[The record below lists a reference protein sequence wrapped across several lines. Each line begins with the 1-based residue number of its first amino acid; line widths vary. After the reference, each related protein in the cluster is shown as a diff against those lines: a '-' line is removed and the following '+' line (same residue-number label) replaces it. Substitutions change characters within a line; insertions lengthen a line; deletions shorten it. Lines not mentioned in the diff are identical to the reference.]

1 MSGFEQANMLLRG
14 ARDAN
19 DNIRDQNAANTRE
32 WEKTKKID
40 EAEKEGQS
48 WYHGILDTAG
58 AGTTMKSIYD
68 TSQRVKTIGGGSY
81 YKLAKVDAAKFTN
94 KISGAY
100 NGTIDSVKSGVN
112 AASEKVGS
120 TIENIGIRPS
130 GGRTLGNVAG
140 FFVPSSSYLNGCQ
153 PSVLRDEKPCKNQH
167 RRLLSCRN
175 EDGFT
180 SSSPARGRAN

>member
-48 WYHGILDTAG
+48 WYHGVLDTANT
-58 AGTTMKSIYD
+58 GTTLKSIYD

-81 YKLAKVDAAKFTN
+81 YKLASVDAAKFSN
-94 KISGAY
+94 KLGGAA
-100 NGTIDSVKSGVN
+100 NTTINSVKSGVN

-120 TIENIGIRPS
+120 TIENIGAKAMGLDNGIEIGEEGYTPAPS
-130 GGRTLGNVAG
+130 
-140 FFVPSSSYLNGCQ
+140 
-153 PSVLRDEKPCKNQH
+153 
-167 RRLLSCRN
+167 
-175 EDGFT
+175 FT
-180 SSSPARGRAN
+180 PT